1 MPINLLRRREK
12 KKIGPWRNGER
23 GLGKRELLGRGD
35 KNKYIYRNWSL
46 SQSLFD
52 KKINR
57 HGQNKNRI
65 AENCKTKK
73 EREHFRGI
81 LTT

>member
-1 MPINLLRRREK
+1 LDPGEK
-12 KKIGPWRNGER
+12 ER
-23 GLGKRELLGRGD
+23 GALESENCWEEEIKT
-35 KNKYIYRNWSL
+35 KYIYIYRNWGL

-52 KKINR
+52 KKKKKKKNR

-65 AENCKTKK
+65 AGNCKTKK
-73 EREHFRGI
+73 EREHVRGI